1 MPNRKTDLIQQL
13 VSVPPLSSQ
22 HHTLV
27 GQNSCFFNCV
37 NTSLNECAVIE
48 ISSHLDKFLRG
59 RLLPWHTPPWQKFGR
74 ANAFQNKQSNVFSA
88 RSVVHNNLSILSRP
102 GKAFPRERKWLC
114 EYHNAWP
121 SLGTLKYSS
130 FWRWNSFQGHVTRH
144 LDVAITLMM
153 TMSSLSKILQS
164 KNFSWEKL
172 LTKSWN
178 LQKKDVMD
186 NAHSFSRKGSG
197 FRIINTFHCVPSYS

>member
-1 MPNRKTDLIQQL
+1 MAYSTLAKVWSSERISKLI
-13 VSVPPLSSQ
+13 
-22 HHTLV
+22 
-27 GQNSCFFNCV
+27 
-37 NTSLNECAVIE
+37 
-48 ISSHLDKFLRG
+48 
-59 RLLPWHTPPWQKFGR
+59 
-74 ANAFQNKQSNVFSA
+74 QSNVFSA
-88 RSVVHNNLSILSRP
+88 RSVVHLSILSRP

-178 LQKKDVMD
+178 LQKKTTIKMLWTMHIPFQGEDQDSGSQIHFIVFPPIH
-186 NAHSFSRKGSG
+186 NQQPPWHRSSRN
-197 FRIINTFHCVPSYS
+197 R

>member
-1 MPNRKTDLIQQL
+1 MCSNWNILSPRQ
-13 VSVPPLSSQ
+13 VPAWPIASMAYSTFAKVWSSQ
-22 HHTLV
+22 R
-27 GQNSCFFNCV
+27 
-37 NTSLNECAVIE
+37 
-48 ISSHLDKFLRG
+48 ISNQS
-59 RLLPWHTPPWQKFGR
+59 
-74 ANAFQNKQSNVFSA
+74 NAFSA
-88 RSVVHNNLSILSRP
+88 EWKDNISILSKP
-102 GKAFPRERKWLC
+102 DKAFPRERKWLC
-114 EYHNAWP
+114 EYHSAWP
-121 SLGTLKYSS
+121 SSGTLKYSS

-197 FRIINTFHCVPSYS
+197 FRIINTFHCLPSYS